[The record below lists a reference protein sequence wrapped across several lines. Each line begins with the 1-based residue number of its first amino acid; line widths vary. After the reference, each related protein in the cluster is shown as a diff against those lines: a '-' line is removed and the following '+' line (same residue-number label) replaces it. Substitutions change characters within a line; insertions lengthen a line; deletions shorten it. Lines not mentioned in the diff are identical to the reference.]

1 MEKDMTKRPE
11 DIQQDWVNA
20 HLGRSSKQTVER
32 LLTSPQAKAPDDAP
46 VLTLRG
52 VKARCVA
59 GGASNFWIVGH
70 EAAEPVLSGDF
81 PMTGMSPTA
90 YFVLAPNYNDLPYA
104 IPRVEL
110 TPENHSV
117 SGDLDVLEAQMR
129 EVYG

>member
-1 MEKDMTKRPE
+1 VTQRPE
-11 DIQQDWVNA
+11 DIQQDWVNK

-32 LLTSPQAKAPDDAP
+32 LLTSPQARPPEGSP

-70 EAAEPVLSGDF
+70 EAAEPLLEGEF
-81 PMTGMSPTA
+81 PLTGISPTA
-90 YFVLAPNYNDLPYA
+90 YFIQAPNFNFLPYA
-104 IPRVEL
+104 VPREGL
-110 TPENHSV
+110 TPENHSI
-117 SGDLDVLEAQMR
+117 SGDLTALEAQMR

>member
-1 MEKDMTKRPE
+1 LTKRPE

-32 LLTSPQAKAPDDAP
+32 LLTSPQAPPPDGAP

-70 EAAEPVLSGDF
+70 EAAEPVLTGDF
-81 PMTGMSPTA
+81 PITGMSPTA
-90 YFVLAPNYNDLPYA
+90 YFILAPKFNDLPYA
-104 IPRVEL
+104 VPRARL
-110 TPENHSV
+110 TAENHAV
-117 SGDLDVLEAQMR
+117 AGDCTALERQMR

>member
-1 MEKDMTKRPE
+1 MAKRPE
-11 DIQQDWVNA
+11 DVQQDWVNA

-32 LLTSPQAKAPDDAP
+32 LLTSPQAQPPEGAP

-70 EAAEPVLSGDF
+70 EAAEPVLTGEY
-81 PMTGMSPTA
+81 PVTGMSPTA
-90 YFVLAPNYNDLPYA
+90 YFILAREFNNLPYA
-104 IPRVEL
+104 VPRVLL
-110 TPENHSV
+110 TSDNHSI
-117 SGDLDVLEAQMR
+117 SGDLAPLEAQMR